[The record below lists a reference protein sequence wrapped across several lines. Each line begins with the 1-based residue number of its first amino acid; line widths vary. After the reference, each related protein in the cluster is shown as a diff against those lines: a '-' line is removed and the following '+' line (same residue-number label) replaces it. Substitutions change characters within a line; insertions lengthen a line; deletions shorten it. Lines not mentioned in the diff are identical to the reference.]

1 MTINVKAYANAD
13 DILIAWQP
21 DTWSNDW
28 VGFQLERRNN
38 ITQQTIVLSNRIPPK
53 PGEKP
58 VADAGISSTQSPF
71 RRCIWTDHSVVDTE
85 NVSYRVTAMKN
96 GANGTFTPDP
106 ASVSAWTAPTVASG
120 DAGGGLSAY
129 FNRGTLM
136 SQIVSR
142 FVHGDTSDA
151 SLRNFVKG
159 LSDPANQARRYL
171 SGDALH
177 EILAFLHD
185 ADLRGSQVHA
195 AIYEMNDEELVGAL
209 KPFGSRGNVLLG
221 NGSATKPNIA
231 GELSSAGLTVKHRDL
246 SNAGR
251 SSPSV
256 HNKFVVES
264 DAHGNAIR
272 VLTGS
277 TNWTTT
283 GLCTQL
289 NNVLIIENAAIAK
302 RFLDQWSKLVAAGN
316 AMPPALKASNSTP
329 TSDSN
334 ISVYFAASNGE
345 AEFTPVLDLIKNAR
359 DGALFLM
366 FMPGQ
371 SPLLSALLD
380 RAQQNDVYV
389 RGVVSTMMA
398 SKNGNI
404 VSVGGQVVK
413 SGAPAQSFHD
423 DVQLPHNVNPTNE
436 PSWADV
442 EFSVSQI
449 RNAGMIAIVHS
460 KTIVIDPFSD
470 NCAVITGSHN
480 FSVAASEKN
489 DENLVII
496 RGNKKLAQAY
506 ALHINGVY
514 DHYSWRGYLGSGGN
528 ADQIYS
534 LDGWKPG
541 GGKEQ
546 ELDFWME
553 EPVPPRPTRA
563 GGGGSASGGA
573 AQPANTAGRAAKK
586 APKKAPRKAAKKV
599 AAAKRTAKASV
610 KKSAKK
616 SAKKAKAKKPAKAK
630 ARKTKKAKAKK
641 PKAKK

>member
-1 MTINVKAYANAD
+1 MAINVKAYANAD
-13 DILIAWQP
+13 DVLIAWQP

-38 ITQQTIVLSNRIPPK
+38 TTQQSTVLFNRIPPK

-58 VADAGISSTQSPF
+58 LPNGAIASTQSPF
-71 RRCIWTDHSVVDTE
+71 RRCIWTDHSVVDTDD
-85 NVSYRVTAMKN
+85 VSYRVTAMKAGPN
-96 GANGTFTPDP
+96 ETFTPDAP
-106 ASVSAWTAPTVASG
+106 TTTDWTAPLVATG
-120 DAGGGLSAY
+120 DAGGGLEAY

-142 FVHGDTSDA
+142 FVQGNTSDDA
-151 SLRNFVKG
+151 LRNFVKS
-159 LSDPANQARRYL
+159 LSDPATPARRYL

-177 EILAFLHD
+177 QILAFLHD
-185 ADLRGSQVHA
+185 ADRRGSQIHA
-195 AIYEMNDEELVGAL
+195 AIYEMNDEELVDAL
-209 KPFGSRGNVLLG
+209 KPFKGRGHVLLG
-221 NGSATKPNIA
+221 NGSATRPTIA
-231 GELSSAGLTVKHRDL
+231 GELSGAGLEVKHRDL

-264 DAHGNAIR
+264 DAQGNAIR

-283 GLCTQL
+283 GLYTQL

-302 RFLDQWSKLVAAGN
+302 RFLDQWGKLAAAGN
-316 AMPPALKASNSTP
+316 AMPPALKTSNSSP
-329 TSDSN
+329 TTDSN
-334 ISVYFAASNGE
+334 ITVYFAATNNE
-345 AEFTPVLDLIKNAR
+345 AEFKPVLDLIKNAK

-371 SPLLSALLD
+371 SPLLEALLD
-380 RAQQNDVYV
+380 RAQENAIYV

-398 SKNGNI
+398 SKNGDI
-404 VSVGGQVVK
+404 VSVGGEVVK
-413 SGAPAQSFHD
+413 SGAPKQAFHD
-423 DVQLPHNVNPTNE
+423 DVQLPRGVSADNE

-449 RNAGMIAIVHS
+449 RKAGMIAIVHS

-489 DENLVII
+489 DENLVIV

-514 DHYSWRGYLGSGGN
+514 DHYSWRGYLGGGGN
-528 ADQIYS
+528 PDQIYS

-553 EPVPPRPTRA
+553 ELVPPRRGGGGRGPGA
-563 GGGGSASGGA
+563 GGGAAAKTGA
-573 AQPANTAGRAAKK
+573 AQKAAKK
-586 APKKAPRKAAKKV
+586 AV
-599 AAAKRTAKASV
+599 KRTAKKAAR
-610 KKSAKK
+610 KSPAKK
-616 SAKKAKAKKPAKAK
+616 SRVAVKSKAKKAKKKTNKKPKKAK
-630 ARKTKKAKAKK
+630 ARKAKS
-641 PKAKK
+641 